1 MSELAARCGG
11 PVGDCEIANSSF
23 GIEFNFVAYN
33 RELHIN
39 HQVIFYR
46 LA

>member
-1 MSELAARCGG
+1 MRELAARCGG
-11 PVGDCEIANSSF
+11 PVGDSEIANSSF

-33 RELHIN
+33 RGLHIN
-39 HQVIFYR
+39 QVIFYR